1 MEITSI
7 SSSLSKECLFTE
19 MKFVLGFDGVVIT
32 YLEQH
37 DIHCHY
43 RYF

>member
-1 MEITSI
+1 
-7 SSSLSKECLFTE
+7 